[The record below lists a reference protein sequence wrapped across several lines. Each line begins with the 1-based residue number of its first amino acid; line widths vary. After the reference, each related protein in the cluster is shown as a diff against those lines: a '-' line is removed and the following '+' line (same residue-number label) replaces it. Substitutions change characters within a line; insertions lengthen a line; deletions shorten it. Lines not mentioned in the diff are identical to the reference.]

1 MTIDRV
7 GDVVLAVLAV
17 RVFGRDAALLLRRAA
32 AAGVR
37 TGVSELLRTD
47 GEGDR

>member
-1 MTIDRV
+1 MERV
-7 GDVVLAVLAV
+7 GDVVMAAFAL

-37 TGVSELLRTD
+37 AGVSEMQRGTHR
-47 GEGDR
+47 EGQQ